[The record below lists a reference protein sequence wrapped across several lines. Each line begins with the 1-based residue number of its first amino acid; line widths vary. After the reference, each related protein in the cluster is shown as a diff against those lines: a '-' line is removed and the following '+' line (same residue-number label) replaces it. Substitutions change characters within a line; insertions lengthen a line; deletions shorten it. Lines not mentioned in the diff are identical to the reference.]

1 MTMNTFYQM
10 VAANDITDE
19 VIAFA
24 KAKADKASTKAQEK
38 VEARAEIVSAVTQE
52 PMTAQEIAGILGMS
66 WQKVS
71 SNLNYAFKTGEA
83 DLVKGENAD
92 GKRTWAIAGGEITE
106 SETETE
112 DETEDEDEV
121 PFDED

>member
-1 MTMNTFYQM
+1 MTMKTFYQM
-10 VAANDITDE
+10 VAENNITDE

-24 KAKADKASTKAQEK
+24 KAKADKASTKDQEK
-38 VEARAEIVSAVTQE
+38 IEARAKIIAAVTQE
-52 PMTAQEIAGILGMS
+52 PLTAQELAEILGVS

-92 GKRTWAIAGGEITE
+92 GKRTWAIAGGEIVE
-106 SETETE
+106 SE
-112 DETEDEDEV
+112 DEIVEDEDEV

>member
-1 MTMNTFYQM
+1 MTMKTFYQM
-10 VAANDITDE
+10 VAENNITDE

-24 KAKADKASTKAQEK
+24 KAKANKASTKDQEK
-38 VEARAEIVSAVTQE
+38 IEARAKIIAAVTQE
-52 PMTAQEIAGILGMS
+52 PQTAQELAEILGVS

-71 SNLNYAFKTGEA
+71 SNLNYAFKTGEV

-92 GKRTWAIAGGEITE
+92 GKRTWAIAGGEIVE
-106 SETETE
+106 SE
-112 DETEDEDEV
+112 DEIVEDEDENEV

>member
-1 MTMNTFYQM
+1 MTMKVFYEK

-24 KAKADKASTKAQEK
+24 KAKADKASSKDQEK
-38 VEARAEIVSAVTQE
+38 VEARAKIISAVTQE
-52 PMTAQEIAGILGMS
+52 PMTAQELAEILGVS

-92 GKRTWAIAGGEITE
+92 GKRTWAIAGGEIVE
-106 SETETE
+106 S
-112 DETEDEDEV
+112 EDEDEV

>member
-1 MTMNTFYQM
+1 MTMKTFYQM
-10 VAANDITDE
+10 VAENNITDE

-24 KAKADKASTKAQEK
+24 KAKADKASTKDQEK
-38 VEARAEIVSAVTQE
+38 IEARAKIIAAVTQE
-52 PMTAQEIAGILGMS
+52 PLTAQELAEILGVS

-92 GKRTWAIAGGEITE
+92 GKRTWAIAGGEIVE
-106 SETETE
+106 SEDEIVE
-112 DETEDEDEV
+112 DEDEDEV

>member
-1 MTMNTFYQM
+1 MTMKTFYQM
-10 VAANDITDE
+10 VVANDITDE

-24 KAKADKASTKAQEK
+24 KAKADKASSKDQEK
-38 VEARAEIVSAVTQE
+38 IDARAKIISAVTQE
-52 PMTAQEIAGILGMS
+52 PMTAQELAEILGVS

-106 SETETE
+106 TESETESE
-112 DETEDEDEV
+112 AEDEV

>member
-1 MTMNTFYQM
+1 MTMKTFYQM

-24 KAKADKASTKAQEK
+24 KAKADKASSKDQEK
-38 VEARAEIVSAVTQE
+38 IEARAKIISAVTQE
-52 PMTAQEIAGILGMS
+52 PLTAQELAEILGVS

-92 GKRTWAIAGGEITE
+92 GKRTWAIAGGEIVE
-106 SETETE
+106 SE
-112 DETEDEDEV
+112 DEIAESEDEDEI
-121 PFDED
+121 PFD

>member
-1 MTMNTFYQM
+1 MKTFYQM
-10 VAANDITDE
+10 VVANDITDE

-24 KAKADKASTKAQEK
+24 KAKADKASSKDQEK
-38 VEARAEIVSAVTQE
+38 IDARAKIISAVTQE
-52 PMTAQEIAGILGMS
+52 PMTAQELAEILGVS

-106 SETETE
+106 TESETESE
-112 DETEDEDEV
+112 AEDEV